1 VNGRKLF
8 IVSGLLR
15 NSTKIAT
22 QFLGFE
28 QCSQKAPGNNEKL
41 KQRPDC
47 SQTDSQTPRAYHRA
61 NTPDNILAQTV
72 KCWGEELAAGG
83 YRGSLTIRPRLRLA
97 FPGGGFLR
105 ALSESQFLRS
115 KNG

>member
-15 NSTKIAT
+15 NSTIFAAQK
-22 QFLGFE
+22 LGFE

-47 SQTDSQTPRAYHRA
+47 SQTDIQTFRA
-61 NTPDNILAQTV
+61 
-72 KCWGEELAAGG
+72 
-83 YRGSLTIRPRLRLA
+83 
-97 FPGGGFLR
+97 
-105 ALSESQFLRS
+105 
-115 KNG
+115 